1 MEIPTYERRIHRLE
15 DWQRDISRELRDW
28 EEWVKVAK
36 PFLDQLQADLIY
48 RQRKHAETVGEW
60 TLFSKIIAGTTAT
73 ILCVSTIGTFVL
85 QIVHHF

>member
-1 MEIPTYERRIHRLE
+1 MAISDYERRIRKLE
-15 DWQRDISRELRDW
+15 DWQRDISLELRNW
-28 EEWVKVAK
+28 EEWAKVAK
-36 PFLDQLQADLIY
+36 PFLEQLQADLIY

-60 TLFSKIIAGTTAT
+60 TLFSKIIAGTTAI